1 MEYALER
8 SPYNFDIQLRLL
20 KVYDSLKLSPSFN
33 QAMSNLNLK
42 GVQLE
47 SMGYIHVRHVVET
60 GEIALFKSYMVK
72 YNKYSKLNMQNL
84 KTCKAQALKDNN
96 YDQIENFIEYED
108 FIANS
113 YFNLLTKYLGYLV
126 DFHDN

>member
-96 YDQIENFIEYED
+96 YD
-108 FIANS
+108 
-113 YFNLLTKYLGYLV
+113 
-126 DFHDN
+126 